1 MRGLRLVVP
10 TAALVVMTS
19 ACMQP
24 VSPARTFEEY
34 ESKARDTAQTTL
46 GAVQTVRVAI
56 DVEDDLIPPYAS
68 VLIADAEG
76 DASGA
81 QATFD
86 GVQPPGAA
94 ADRVREDLDPLLEQA
109 TGVLA
114 DARITARRADLDAL
128 HELDEQLQ
136 RIAGRL
142 DRFIEEHGK

>member
-1 MRGLRLVVP
+1 MREVRRFLPV
-10 TAALVVMTS
+10 AALLVAS
-19 ACMQP
+19 ACVQP
-24 VSPARTFEEY
+24 VSPARTYEEY

-46 GAVQTVRVAI
+46 GAIQTVRVAI
-56 DVEDDLIPPYAS
+56 DVEDDLIPPYVS

-86 GVQPPGAA
+86 GVQPPGAR
-94 ADRVREDLDPLLEQA
+94 ADRVREELDPLLEQA

-114 DARITARRADLDAL
+114 DARITARRAELDAL